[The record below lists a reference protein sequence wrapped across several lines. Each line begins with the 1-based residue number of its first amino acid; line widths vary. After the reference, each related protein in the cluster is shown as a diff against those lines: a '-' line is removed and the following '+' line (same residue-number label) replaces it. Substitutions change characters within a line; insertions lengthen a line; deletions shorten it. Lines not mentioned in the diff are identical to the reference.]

1 MLKDGFYLSTY
12 ISISDINNVLSTCV
26 RHDQNMALWR
36 KEGSK
41 ISLVHYWEFERYT
54 GEKHQYRSF
63 YSIEQAKE
71 VINHMLKEYDITLTD
86 IVEIW
91 GTPAL
96 EKGKDAV
103 PIEKKDERFT
113 HHSYAHLFSCLFS
126 EKKIFD
132 ENTIIA
138 LEVDGGPDGECDK
151 GMYNKYLYM
160 GSVSNKGEILGFEP
174 IASPALLW
182 LRAKNV
188 LGLEEGTLMALGSAC
203 TAVYNKAD
211 DIFDEI
217 FSYLDYERERKKLDE
232 LIETVMR
239 VDLKDKNSVTAF
251 DCRFSDLEN
260 RISMIVKI
268 ITEYSFGVL
277 EKNIDRI
284 ASKYSINKEETF
296 LALSGGFALNC
307 PINTRLIVQ
316 FKKKLLAPPCVND
329 TGISLGVGLW
339 KFYTDNASFSF
350 SLKNAYWG
358 NGCSDDEVYES
369 INSIK
374 FKPYIAKATGYI
386 ADDVVEDVINEP
398 IVWVSGRAEIG
409 PRALGARSLLG
420 DPRNNRTKD
429 ILNEIKQ
436 RQWWRP
442 VAPIVMEE
450 TVCEW
455 FENAY
460 ETKYM
465 LNTFILRQEKV
476 ELVPAIRHL
485 DGSAR
490 VQTLNRDDNT
500 MLYDVLERFYMKTN
514 VPMLCNTSLN
524 DKGEPII
531 NTVDEALHFALKKG
545 IKVVYVNRW
554 RIELVNHNGYAER
567 GHYKRL
573 YDLKAYGEM
582 KKQIDD
588 KIRFLL
594 EILSD
599 REIHH
604 YLCNHF
610 LYKKYDLSD
619 CGQVK
624 KLKKILS
631 KMAKNDELSGDVMLR
646 DL

>member
-12 ISISDINNVLSTCV
+12 ISISDINNVLATCV
-26 RHDQNMALWR
+26 RHDQNMALWK
-36 KEGSK
+36 KERNK

-63 YSIEQAKE
+63 YSIEQAEE
-71 VINHMLKEYDITLTD
+71 VINHMLKEYDITLAD

-96 EKGKDAV
+96 EKGKKGAT
-103 PIEKKDERFT
+103 IEKKDERFT
-113 HHSYAHLFSCLFS
+113 YHSYAHLFSCLFA
-126 EKKIFD
+126 EKKFFD
-132 ENTIIA
+132 ENTILA
-138 LEVDGGPDGECDK
+138 LEVDGGPDGECDE
-151 GMYNKYLYM
+151 GMYNKCLYM
-160 GSVSNKGEILGFEP
+160 GSVSVKGEILGFEP

-182 LRAKNV
+182 LRTKKV

-203 TAVYNKAD
+203 TTVYNKAD

-217 FSYLDYERERKKLDE
+217 FSYSDYERERKKLDN
-232 LIETVMR
+232 LIETVMQA
-239 VDLKDKNSVTAF
+239 DLKDKNSVAEY

-268 ITEYSFGVL
+268 ITEYSFAVM
-277 EKNIDRI
+277 KNNINKI
-284 ASKYSINKEETF
+284 ALKYGINKEETY

-307 PINTRLIVQ
+307 PINTKLLVQ

-339 KFYTDNASFSF
+339 KFYIDNASFSF

-358 NGCSDDEVYES
+358 NRCSEDEINES
-369 INSIK
+369 IKSIK
-374 FKPYIAKATGYI
+374 FEPFIAKATGFTT
-386 ADDVVEDVINEP
+386 DDVIEDIINEP
-398 IVWVSGRAEIG
+398 IIWVSGRAEIG

-420 DPRNNRTKD
+420 DPRNNKTKD

-450 TVCEW
+450 AISEW

-460 ETKYM
+460 TTKYM
-465 LNTFILRQEKV
+465 LNTFMIRQEKV

-490 VQTLNRDDNT
+490 IQTLNRDDNA
-500 MLYDVLERFYMKTN
+500 MLYDVLERFYIKTS

-531 NTVDEALHFALKKG
+531 NTVNEALHFALKKG
-545 IKVVYVNRW
+545 IKVVYVDRW
-554 RIELVNHNGYAER
+554 RIELVNHNSYVEKGN
-567 GHYKRL
+567 YKRL
-573 YDLKAYGEM
+573 YDFEAYGEM

-588 KIRFLL
+588 KISLLL
-594 EILSD
+594 ENLTE

-604 YLCNHF
+604 YLCNQF
-610 LYKKYDLSD
+610 LYRKYDLSD

-631 KMAKNDELSGDVMLR
+631 KMAKNDELSGNVILGE
-646 DL
+646 